1 MKLDV
6 GITQGSYWKGGQ
18 IPYWLYMI
26 FAILPIT
33 GLLGID
39 HFLLRSPITG
49 ILKLLSAVPLLGFW
63 YFYDIAQ
70 VLGERELV
78 EKYGIGVPFYGPLG
92 IGAGIFTGVKD
103 APVSPPDIAR
113 PWKFIGYV
121 LTSLIFIVFPINKL
135 VIGDYWAAL
144 AQFIMY
150 FLFPLTFL
158 AIGWGFYDTYR
169 ILFDTRGVFE
179 GGASRIPPASWIL
192 TPNSDRSSMGPFAP
206 LPDDPS
212 KDHWFGR
219 LFRATAELPTTALKG
234 TSKIIDST
242 TSATAAV
249 ISGTGDVYKA
259 STAIPVSVIN
269 LTSGV
274 IDAGKAVSVGLVK
287 EAAREATDVMSTTVE
302 TGKEVIG
309 RTGSIADAAIDGA
322 SGVIRE
328 SASAAEKG
336 AALLGK
342 IPQITEKI
350 ATGLADPKVL
360 MAKAKQGASLPQAGG
375 ALLDMAPQMSTGIL
389 LFSVGLLAFG
399 GYVAY
404 TLRKTVTTS
413 KEEDDSPPD
422 TRDVRRT
429 D

>member
-33 GLLGID
+33 GLFGVD

-49 ILKLLSAVPLLGFW
+49 ILKLLSAIPLFGFW
-63 YFYDIAQ
+63 YFYDMAQ
-70 VLGERELV
+70 ALGERELI
-78 EKYGIGVPFYGPLG
+78 EKFGIGVPFYGPLG
-92 IGAGIFTGVKD
+92 IGAGIFTDVKD
-103 APVSPPDIAR
+103 APISPPDIAR
-113 PWKFIGYV
+113 PWRFIGYM
-121 LTSLIFIVFPINKL
+121 LTSLIFIVLPINKL
-135 VIGDYWAAL
+135 VIGDYGAAL

-169 ILFDTRGVFE
+169 ILFHTRDVFE
-179 GGASRIPPASWIL
+179 AGTARIPPASWVL
-192 TPNSDRSSMGPFAP
+192 PPNSDRSSMGPFAP

-234 TSKIIDST
+234 TTKIIDST
-242 TSATAAV
+242 TSATASV
-249 ISGTGDVYKA
+249 ISGTGDIYKA
-259 STAIPVSVIN
+259 STAIPVGVIN

-274 IDAGKAVSVGLVK
+274 IDAGKAVSVGLVN
-287 EAAREATDVMSTTVE
+287 EAAKDATNTLSRGM
-302 TGKEVIG
+302 EVVS
-309 RTGSIADAAIDGA
+309 RTGSIADAAVDGA
-322 SGVIRE
+322 AGVVRE
-328 SASAAEKG
+328 TASAAEKS

-342 IPQITEKI
+342 LPQIAEKI
-350 ATGLADPKVL
+350 ATGLSDPKVL

-389 LFSVGLLAFG
+389 LFSVGVLAFG

-404 TLRKTVTTS
+404 TLRKTVTPS

-422 TRDVRRT
+422 TRDVRRS

>member
-1 MKLDV
+1 
-6 GITQGSYWKGGQ
+6 
-18 IPYWLYMI
+18 MI

-49 ILKLLSAVPLLGFW
+49 ILKLLTAVPLLGFW

-70 VLGERELV
+70 ALGERELV
-78 EKYGIGVPFYGPLG
+78 EKYGIAVPFYGPLG

-113 PWKFIGYV
+113 PWRFIGYV

-242 TSATAAV
+242 TSATA
-249 ISGTGDVYKA
+249 T
-259 STAIPVSVIN
+259 
-269 LTSGV
+269 V
-274 IDAGKAVSVGLVK
+274 IDAGKSVSVGLVK
-287 EAAREATDVMSTTVE
+287 EVARDTTDVMSTAVE
-302 TGKEVIG
+302 TGTEVIG

-336 AALLGK
+336 ATLLGK

-350 ATGLADPKVL
+350 ATGLADPNVL
-360 MAKAKQGASLPQAGG
+360 MAKAKEGASLPQAGG

-389 LFSVGLLAFG
+389 LFSVAVLAFG